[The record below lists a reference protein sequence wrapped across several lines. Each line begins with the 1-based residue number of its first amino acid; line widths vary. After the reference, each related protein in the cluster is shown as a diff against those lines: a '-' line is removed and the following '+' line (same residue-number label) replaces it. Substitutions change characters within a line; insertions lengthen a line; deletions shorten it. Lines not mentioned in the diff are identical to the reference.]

1 MINVGIN
8 GFGRIGKCLFLQLM
22 TNDNIVVKAINIPDF
37 DINFFEHYLKTD
49 SNHSYNKKWTVK
61 IINDNQVR
69 VDGNLITIL
78 NSRYADGLKWT
89 DHDID
94 YLIDTTGVF
103 LTKEKAEKH
112 KVPYFIMCAPP
123 KDDTPQFMVN
133 ANEDKYRGENIVSNA
148 SCTSNCLI
156 PVLKFLDN
164 KYTIIDGNFT
174 TIHAATASQKTT
186 DTTKMNKR
194 TCRSIFNNIIPHTTG
209 ASKSIGKILPE
220 LEGKLIG
227 ASVRVP
233 VSNVSLVNLNVRLET
248 NTTINEIINDMKNE
262 NHIQIESKPFM
273 VSSDFMTTTCPSI
286 IDVNG
291 SMDLNNN
298 QFKLV
303 IWYDNEWSYVFKVV
317 CLLEHMIKNNKLTR

>member
-37 DINFFEHYLKTD
+37 DIQFFEHYLKTD

-209 ASKSIGKILPE
+209 ASKSIGKILPN
-220 LEGKLIG
+220 LDGKLVG

-262 NHIQIESKPFM
+262 NYIKIESKPFM

>member
-317 CLLEHMIKNNKLTR
+317 CLLEHMIKYNKLTR